1 MGLGYLTLAIKSE
14 QDKYLTG
21 NPSFTFFKSVYKR
34 HTNFAIDYQF
44 VNLVGD
50 SSRSLG
56 KKLYVEIPK
65 NGDLLHRMY
74 LSLDIETTSDDLKK
88 ITPLA
93 YNLVEHID
101 LFLGGQ
107 RVDRHY
113 GSWLHIWHELNET
126 SDKQTAL
133 GEMISNHPIEAS
145 SKNRIYIPLRFWFN
159 NNVGCALP
167 LIALQYSDV
176 KFEIKLANKD
186 TVDRYAENATDPL
199 EDTRDENMNIS
210 QIQLLCEFIH
220 LDSEERRLFAS
231 NSHEYLITQLQTSLH
246 NPVKLFKN
254 EKRAA
259 YEKINHK
266 TQLRFNHPVTELVWT
281 FQDSN
286 GAIFKNKNDLFN
298 YYNKGILSTNYW
310 NNFKVGHEQMIGA
323 SLVLNGKEMTEEL
336 PASFYRN
343 IQHFQF
349 YNGCNLKN
357 LNDNLYNENLS
368 LTPAKQYI
376 DYTKGSGIYKYSL
389 CLTPGNPQ
397 PSGSLNFSNLETA
410 ELKYRLLRKTP
421 FIETS
426 VRVSSPYN
434 VDDLDQGDAGYGNFN
449 LQTNVTVFD
458 GFISS
463 GNSPNLSL
471 GDRVLLKDQVNQS
484 ENGIY
489 NVIQGDGG
497 AGQLRLDMDN
507 TFKESIKKS
516 PVLITVKNT
525 NFTNQSTQNNKTFIA
540 YLKNGIT
547 TLPAD
552 IKIEEYSDA
561 SGTVANKFDLQSK
574 VLTIYA
580 VNYNILR
587 IMSGMSSVLFSN

>member
-74 LSLDIETTSDDLKK
+74 LSLDIETTSDNLRK

-93 YNLVEHID
+93 YNLIEHID

-107 RVDRHY
+107 RIDRHY

-133 GEMISNHPIEAS
+133 GEMISNHPVES
-145 SKNRIYIPLRFWFN
+145 SKKNRVYIPLRFWFN

-186 TVDRYAENATDPL
+186 TVDRYCENATDSVD
-199 EDTRDENMNIS
+199 DTRDLNVNIS
-210 QIQLLCEFIH
+210 QIQLLCEFVH

-286 GAIFKNKNDLFN
+286 AAIYKNKSTLFN

-323 SLVLNGKEMTEEL
+323 NLVLNGKEMTEEL

-357 LNDNLYNENLS
+357 LNDNFYNAGLS
-368 LTPAKQYI
+368 LTPAKEYI
-376 DYTKGSGIYKYSL
+376 NYTKGSGIYKYSL
-389 CLTPGNPQ
+389 CLTPGNSQ

-421 FIETS
+421 FAETS
-426 VRVSSPYN
+426 VLVSSPFVSDPN
-434 VDDLDQGDAGYGNFN
+434 GNFDLD
-449 LQTNVTVFD
+449 TVVQSFD
-458 GFISS
+458 GYQ
-463 GNSPNLSL
+463 PNGAFVLSL
-471 GDRVLLKDQVNQS
+471 GDHVLLKDQTNPA

-489 NVIQGDGG
+489 VVQDVNSQNKLI
-497 AGQLRLDMDN
+497 MDD
-507 TFKESIKKS
+507 TFKNLIKKG
-516 PVLITVKNT
+516 PVLITVKNA
-525 NFTNQSTQNNKTFIA
+525 SDAAVESSQNNKTFIA
-540 YLKNGIT
+540 YLENGISI
-547 TLPAD
+547 LPNN
-552 IKIEEYSDA
+552 IIVEEYSDS
-561 SGTVANKFDLQSK
+561 SGTIANKFDLQSK

>member
-74 LSLDIETTSDDLKK
+74 LSLDIETTSDNLKK

-133 GEMISNHPIEAS
+133 GEMISNHPIESS
-145 SKNRIYIPLRFWFN
+145 SKNRVYIPLRFWFN

-186 TVDRYAENATDPL
+186 TVDRYAENTSDPL
-199 EDTRDENMNIS
+199 EDTRDENVNIS

-254 EKRAA
+254 EKRDA

-286 GAIFKNKNDLFN
+286 AVIYKNNSDLFN

-310 NNFKVGHEQMIGA
+310 NSFKVGHEQMIGA

-357 LNDNLYNENLS
+357 LNDNFFNAGLS
-368 LTPAKQYI
+368 TAPAKEYI
-376 DYTKGSGIYKYSL
+376 DYSKGSGIYKYSL

-421 FIETS
+421 FAETT
-426 VRVSSPYN
+426 VLVSSSDSN
-434 VDDLDQGDAGYGNFN
+434 GDFN
-449 LQTNVTVFD
+449 LGAAINSFD
-458 GFISS
+458 GYVPSAT
-463 GNSPNLSL
+463 NNTLSEN
-471 GDRVLLKDQVNQS
+471 DRVLLKHQTNAD

-489 NVIQGDGG
+489 IVQFD
-497 AGQLRLDMDN
+497 QTLVMDN
-507 TFKESIKKS
+507 TFKELIKKG
-516 PVLITVKNT
+516 PVLITVKNASDAKQ
-525 NFTNQSTQNNKTFIA
+525 NSSENNKTFIA

-547 TLPAD
+547 ELPND
-552 IKIEEYSDA
+552 IKVEEYSDA
-561 SGTVANKFDLQSK
+561 SGTVATNFDLQSK

>member
-74 LSLDIETTSDDLKK
+74 LSLDIETTSDNLKK

-133 GEMISNHPIEAS
+133 GEMISNHPIES
-145 SKNRIYIPLRFWFN
+145 SNKNRVYIPLRFWFN

-186 TVDRYAENATDPL
+186 TVDRYAENASDPL
-199 EDTRDENMNIS
+199 EDTRDENVNIS

-254 EKRAA
+254 EKRDA

-286 GAIFKNKNDLFN
+286 AAIYKNNSTLLN

-310 NNFKVGHEQMIGA
+310 NSFKVGHEQMIGA

-357 LNDNLYNENLS
+357 LNDNFFNAGLS
-368 LTPAKQYI
+368 TAPAKEYI
-376 DYTKGSGIYKYSL
+376 DYSKGSGIYKYSL

-421 FIETS
+421 FEETT
-426 VRVSSPYN
+426 VRVSSPFRDGTEN
-434 VDDLDQGDAGYGNFN
+434 PSGDFPLDTD
-449 LQTNVTVFD
+449 TVTTFD

-463 GNSPNLSL
+463 GVSPNLSI
-471 GDRVLLKDQVNQS
+471 GDRVLLKDQNNLT

-489 NVIQGDGG
+489 NVIDEEGV
-497 AGQLRLDMDN
+497 GQLKLEMDN
-507 TFKESIKKS
+507 KFKESIKKG

-525 NFTNQSTQNNKTFIA
+525 NFLNQSTNNNKTFIA
-540 YLKNGIT
+540 YLEHNTKI
-547 TLPAD
+547 LPNP
-552 IKIEEYSDA
+552 IKVEEYSDA
-561 SGTVANKFDLQSK
+561 SGTVATNFDLQSK

>member
-74 LSLDIETTSDDLKK
+74 LSLDIETTSDNLKK

-133 GEMISNHPIEAS
+133 GEMISNHPIESS
-145 SKNRIYIPLRFWFN
+145 SKNRVYIPLRFWFN

-186 TVDRYAENATDPL
+186 TVDRYAENTSDPL
-199 EDTRDENMNIS
+199 EDTRDENVNIS

-254 EKRAA
+254 EKRDA

-286 GAIFKNKNDLFN
+286 AVIYKNNSDLFN

-310 NNFKVGHEQMIGA
+310 NSFKVGHEQMIGA

-357 LNDNLYNENLS
+357 LNDNFFNAGLS
-368 LTPAKQYI
+368 TAPAKEYI
-376 DYTKGSGIYKYSL
+376 DYSKGSGIYKYSL

-421 FIETS
+421 FAETT
-426 VRVSSPYN
+426 VLVSSSDSN
-434 VDDLDQGDAGYGNFN
+434 GDFN
-449 LQTNVTVFD
+449 LGAAINSFD
-458 GFISS
+458 GYVPSAT
-463 GNSPNLSL
+463 NNTLSEN
-471 GDRVLLKDQVNQS
+471 DRVLLKHQTNAH

-489 NVIQGDGG
+489 IVQFD
-497 AGQLRLDMDN
+497 QTLVMDN
-507 TFKESIKKS
+507 TFKELIKKG
-516 PVLITVKNT
+516 PVLITVKNASDAKQ
-525 NFTNQSTQNNKTFIA
+525 NSSENNKTFIA

-547 TLPAD
+547 ELPND
-552 IKIEEYSDA
+552 IKVEEYSDA
-561 SGTVANKFDLQSK
+561 SGTVATNFELQSK

>member
-44 VNLVGD
+44 INLVGD

-74 LSLDIETTSDDLKK
+74 LSLDIQTTSDNLRK

-93 YNLVEHID
+93 YNLIEHID

-107 RVDRHY
+107 RIDRHY

-133 GEMISNHPIEAS
+133 GEMISNHPLES
-145 SKNRIYIPLRFWFN
+145 SNKNRVYIPLRFWFN

-186 TVDRYAENATDPL
+186 TVDRYCENAIDSVD
-199 EDTRDENMNIS
+199 DTRDENVNIN

-254 EKRAA
+254 EKRSA
-259 YEKINHK
+259 YEKVNHK

-286 GAIFKNKNDLFN
+286 APIYKNKGTLCN

-310 NNFKVGHEQMIGA
+310 NNFKVGHDQMIGA

-368 LTPAKQYI
+368 LTPAKEYI

-410 ELKYRLLRKTP
+410 ELRYRLLRKPP
-421 FIETS
+421 FTETN
-426 VRVSSPYN
+426 VLVSSPFN
-434 VDDLDQGDAGYGNFN
+434 DGTLTPSGNFSI
-449 LQTNVTVFD
+449 TSNVTTFD
-458 GFISS
+458 GFTPA
-463 GNSPNLSL
+463 NSNTLSA
-471 GDRVLLKDQVNQS
+471 GDRVLLKDQINPT

-489 NVIQGDGG
+489 IVEQQQNSEH
-497 AGQLRLDMDN
+497 RLVMDDD
-507 TFKESIKKS
+507 FKKLIKKG
-516 PVLITVKNT
+516 PVLINVKNT
-525 NFTNQSTQNNKTFIA
+525 NFTTPSTQNKKTYIA
-540 YLKNGIT
+540 YLQHNTK
-547 TLPAD
+547 TLPNP
-552 IKIEEYSDA
+552 ITVEEYSDA
-561 SGTVANKFDLQSK
+561 SGTINTNFDLQSK

>member
-74 LSLDIETTSDDLKK
+74 LSLDIETTSDNLKK

-133 GEMISNHPIEAS
+133 GEMISNHPIESS
-145 SKNRIYIPLRFWFN
+145 SKNRVYIPLRFWFN

-186 TVDRYAENATDPL
+186 TVDRYAENTSDPL
-199 EDTRDENMNIS
+199 EDTRDENVNIS

-254 EKRAA
+254 EKRDA

-286 GAIFKNKNDLFN
+286 AVIYKNNSDLFN

-310 NNFKVGHEQMIGA
+310 NSFKVGHEQMIGA

-357 LNDNLYNENLS
+357 LNDNFFNAGLS
-368 LTPAKQYI
+368 TAPAKEYI
-376 DYTKGSGIYKYSL
+376 DYSKGSGIYKYSL

-421 FIETS
+421 FAETT
-426 VRVSSPYN
+426 VLVSSSDSN
-434 VDDLDQGDAGYGNFN
+434 GNFDLGAAIN
-449 LQTNVTVFD
+449 KSFD
-458 GFISS
+458 
-463 GNSPNLSL
+463 NYVPSPTDINLSKN
-471 GDRVLLKDQVNQS
+471 DRVLLKHQTNAH

-489 NVIQGDGG
+489 IVQSD
-497 AGQLRLDMDN
+497 QTLVMDN
-507 TFKESIKKS
+507 TFRELIKKG
-516 PVLITVKNT
+516 PVLITVKNASDAHEPS
-525 NFTNQSTQNNKTFIA
+525 NENNKTFIA

-547 TLPAD
+547 ELPND
-552 IKIEEYSDA
+552 IKVEEYSDA
-561 SGTVANKFDLQSK
+561 SGTVATNFDLQSK

>member
-74 LSLDIETTSDDLKK
+74 LSLDIETTSDNLKK

-133 GEMISNHPIEAS
+133 GEMISNHPIES
-145 SKNRIYIPLRFWFN
+145 SNKNRVYIPLRFWFN

-186 TVDRYAENATDPL
+186 TVDRYAENASDPL
-199 EDTRDENMNIS
+199 EDTRDENVNIS

-254 EKRAA
+254 EKRDA

-286 GAIFKNKNDLFN
+286 AAIYKNNSTLLN

-310 NNFKVGHEQMIGA
+310 NSFKVGHEQMIGA

-357 LNDNLYNENLS
+357 LNDNFFNAGLS
-368 LTPAKQYI
+368 TAPAKEYT
-376 DYTKGSGIYKYSL
+376 DYSKGSGIYKYSL

-421 FIETS
+421 FEETT
-426 VRVSSPYN
+426 VRVSSPFN
-434 VDDLDQGDAGYGNFN
+434 DGVNEPGDFPLN
-449 LQTNVTVFD
+449 TDTVTTFD

-463 GNSPNLSL
+463 GDSPNLST
-471 GDRVLLKDQVNQS
+471 GDRVLLKDQNNQS

-489 NVIQGDGG
+489 NVIDGEG
-497 AGQLRLDMDN
+497 VGQLKLEMDN
-507 TFKESIKKS
+507 KFKESIKKG

-525 NFTNQSTQNNKTFIA
+525 NFLNQSTNNNKTFIA
-540 YLKNGIT
+540 YLEHNTKI
-547 TLPAD
+547 LPNP
-552 IKIEEYSDA
+552 IKVEEYSDA
-561 SGTVANKFDLQSK
+561 SGTVATNFDLQSK